1 MKVLGLANLFV
12 RVVDKDGKTYHFP
25 ELSVSSKDQDGN
37 YKNCKLKCRFKKDV
51 DINELDANYCYQIDV
66 KDSILNV
73 VENKFEK
80 RNEFELM
87 ILEFDF
93 LKESKIN
100 AKKENKK
107 NPFKK

>member
-1 MKVLGLANLFV
+1 MKVLGLANLFI

-37 YKNCKLKCRFKKDV
+37 YKNAKLKCRFKKDV
-51 DINELDANYCYQIDV
+51 DIDELDANYCYQIDV

-80 RNEFELM
+80 KNEFELM